1 MPVKLHFV
9 DDERQT
15 RRKETKFTDFDE
27 EIKLLRNSISRNGNS
42 EEVDSIYKKLEEL
55 LWGEVSEKNTKFIK
69 WFEIWIFLFGW
80 LVREING
87 NGEWAFRVSI
97 FRVSLKIL

>member
-15 RRKETKFTDFDE
+15 RRKETKFTDFEE
-27 EIKLLRNSISRNGNS
+27 EIKLLKNSISRNGNS

-55 LWGEVSEKNTKFIK
+55 L
-69 WFEIWIFLFGW
+69 
-80 LVREING
+80 
-87 NGEWAFRVSI
+87 
-97 FRVSLKIL
+97 